1 MPAETIPFNEGQASG
16 IDELGGATPA
26 VINVTH
32 DAATLR
38 TRPGLSTWD
47 MFPSVIPNAS
57 PVVGAWV
64 YGAYLVYVTEDRK
77 LWALIASGL
86 VVPLS
91 SATATTQ
98 LDGTLRPQAV
108 VTATRIVII
117 GGGVPQKWEGAGVSA
132 RLGGSPPAGVAI
144 AFLTQTLVIATAAGL
159 LYFSQPGELGGGHE
173 DWRGDT
179 DSAEAEAGADGLVAL
194 AASTGEMLALGTETA
209 QIFFPGQTT
218 GDDAFING
226 TVLQAG
232 CTAGSSLIKWDD
244 QYVFLDNR
252 RRIVATNGRSL
263 QDIAGPGMA
272 KTFWR
277 FATVDDCWA
286 FRARFDGVDLL
297 GFVFPTEG
305 RACVYNANVQKWA
318 EWRSIDPEGRWQP
331 WIGRC
336 HCYWPARALHLIGLA
351 DGSIAVLDPDAFTED
366 GQMLKAVM
374 RTGFGDR
381 STGNKKVCERVQ
393 LTMRRPGTAAVAPVA
408 ELRWRDDLGAFGQPL
423 RFSMGAPGDYET
435 QVQKW
440 TLGVYGVRQWELT
453 VSAPTEFVLTNAEE
467 IFTPLEA

>member
-1 MPAETIPFNEGQASG
+1 MPAETIPFHEGQASG

-38 TRPGLSTWD
+38 TRPGLSVWD
-47 MFPSVIPNAS
+47 MFPSVVPNAS
-57 PVVGAWV
+57 PVVGAWA
-64 YGAYLVYVTEDRK
+64 YGSYLVYVTEDRK
-77 LWALIASGL
+77 LWALIAAGL

-91 SATATTQ
+91 DSTLATK

-117 GGGVPQKWEGAGVSA
+117 GGGVPQKWEGVGLSA
-132 RLGGSPPAGVAI
+132 RLGGTPPAGVGITA
-144 AFLTQTLVIATAAGL
+144 LTQRLVIATAEGL
-159 LYFSQPGELGGGHE
+159 LYWSQPGELGGGHE
-173 DWRGDT
+173 DWRGDME
-179 DSAEAEAGADGLVAL
+179 SAEAEAKPDGLLSL
-194 AASTGEMLALGTETA
+194 ASSTGEFLAVGSETA
-209 QIFFPGQTT
+209 QIFFPDPQAVFVPGTT
-218 GDDAFING
+218 VEVG
-226 TVLQAG
+226 TCA
-232 CTAGSSLIKWDD
+232 ASSLIKWDA
-244 QYVFLDNR
+244 QYVFLDDR
-252 RRIVATNGRSL
+252 RRVVSTDGRSIKDL
-263 QDIAGPGMA
+263 SGPGMA

-277 FATVDDCWA
+277 FATVADCWA

-297 GFVFPTEG
+297 GFVFPAEG
-305 RACVYNANVQKWA
+305 RACVYNATVEKWA

-336 HCYWPARALHLIGLA
+336 HCYWPGRALHLVGLA
-351 DGSIAVLDPDAFTED
+351 DGSIAVLDPDAFTEH
-366 GQMLKAVM
+366 GQMLKAMM

-393 LTMRRPGTAAVAPVA
+393 LTMRRPSAAPVAPVA

-423 RFSMGAPGDYET
+423 RFSMGAPGDYES

-440 TLGVYGVRQWELT
+440 TLGVYGVRQWELM